1 MATLIKAERLIDGT
15 GAPPLHSGILAVE
28 GERILGAFEGSVPE
42 GLVPDGA
49 ETLEFPGCTILPG
62 LIDIHVHLNLPGNG
76 TSLEDAVAER
86 DGVLV
91 ATAAY
96 SAARA
101 LVAGMTTVRD
111 VGGARTTI
119 FDVRRALEL
128 GHGTGARIIACGQPI
143 TIQGGHTWYFGG
155 EAGGEEGVREKVREM
170 AKLGADFI
178 KVMAS
183 GGGTLNT
190 MSWLPSFRREEL
202 SAMVDEAHRLGR
214 RLTAHCLCAQSIE
227 DAVAAGVD
235 QIEHA
240 GFITGR
246 DGNQEFVPAVA
257 EKIAKAGIPVTGTL
271 AVGGAVLKTMRAKA
285 HRTPSEEALLHRWE
299 KMFDQNL
306 SQFHKLHEAG
316 VRFVA
321 GTDAGWRFTPIDG
334 LPMEIA
340 LMCEGGLSAMQAIV
354 AATGFAAEVMA
365 VEDRI
370 GTLRKGLL
378 ADAIVVSGNPL
389 EDIGA
394 LSSVRLVMQGG
405 RICAMDGRAILA

>member
-1 MATLIKAERLIDGT
+1 
-15 GAPPLHSGILAVE
+15 
-28 GERILGAFEGSVPE
+28 
-42 GLVPDGA
+42 
-49 ETLEFPGCTILPG
+49 
-62 LIDIHVHLNLPGNG
+62 
-76 TSLEDAVAER
+76 
-86 DGVLV
+86 
-91 ATAAY
+91 
-96 SAARA
+96 
-101 LVAGMTTVRD
+101 
-111 VGGARTTI
+111 
-119 FDVRRALEL
+119 
-128 GHGTGARIIACGQPI
+128 
-143 TIQGGHTWYFGG
+143 
-155 EAGGEEGVREKVREM
+155 
-170 AKLGADFI
+170 
-178 KVMAS
+178 
-183 GGGTLNT
+183 
-190 MSWLPSFRREEL
+190 
-202 SAMVDEAHRLGR
+202 
-214 RLTAHCLCAQSIE
+214 
-227 DAVAAGVD
+227 
-235 QIEHA
+235 
-240 GFITGR
+240 
-246 DGNQEFVPAVA
+246 
-257 EKIAKAGIPVTGTL
+257 
-271 AVGGAVLKTMRAKA
+271 MRAKA